1 MVWPDG
7 VDSSLKQT
15 ITDWYTHRE
24 VCDNDKFPLFFKRKL
39 TIALP
44 RYNQLLRIE
53 PGVSQYDWLVQK
65 YTELQRLSTESGT
78 MNRATV
84 SEKEMTGAESGL
96 RSNTQTNNLTDT
108 VYTDGAVSEAN
119 GGTVNKNTAYGKTV
133 SNSGSVSSSGSNTE
147 TGAIHDVGTQSNN
160 SDSKGLAKAAPQSM
174 SYAAG
179 GFPSTMDWTYPGS
192 QSEQKNTSSGEDR
205 NTRTFD
211 NHRNANTSST
221 TDNRSSSQGGND
233 LETTTDSRT
242 KTNLHHDTTQ
252 TNKSGTV
259 IDQSSESN
267 TKTGS
272 ENATSRTGGSDS
284 KSGDERVRESGRD
297 VDIAT
302 LLQNAKAFIAVSS
315 AFEWLRGNLEDC
327 FMGIYDL

>member
-78 MNRATV
+78 TNRATV
-84 SEKEMTGAESGL
+84 SEKDTTGAESGL

-108 VYTDGAVSEAN
+108 TYTDGAVSEAN
-119 GGTVNKNTAYGKTV
+119 GGTINKNTAYGKTV

-147 TGAIHDVGTQSNN
+147 TGAIHDVGTRSDS

-205 NTRTFD
+205 NTRTFE

-221 TDNRSSSQGGND
+221 TDNRSATQGGND

-259 IDQSSESN
+259 IDQLSSSN

-302 LLQNAKAFIAVSS
+302 LLTNAKAFIAVSS

>member
-1 MVWPDG
+1 MWPTG
-7 VDSSLKQT
+7 VDSSLKET
-15 ITDWYTHRE
+15 ITEWYTYRE

-39 TIALP
+39 ELALP

-65 YTELQRLSTESGT
+65 YNELQRVHTESGT
-78 MNRATV
+78 TNRT
-84 SEKEMTGAESGL
+84 SSSTKETTGAESDL
-96 RSNTQTNNLTDT
+96 KLNTKTNNTTDT
-108 VYTDGAVSEAN
+108 TYTDGAISEAN
-119 GGTVNKNTAYGKTV
+119 GGTVNKATGYGKTV
-133 SNSGSVSSSGSNTE
+133 TNSGSVSSSGSNTE
-147 TGAIHDVGTQSNN
+147 TGQIHDVGTQQNS
-160 SDSKGLAKAAPQSM
+160 SDSKGLSKASPQSI

-192 QSEQKNTSSGEDR
+192 QSEQKNTASGEDR

-221 TDNRSSSQGGND
+221 TDNRSSTQGGSD

-242 KTNLHHDTTQ
+242 KTNLHHDTTVL
-252 TNKSGTV
+252 NKSGTV
-259 IDQSSESN
+259 IDQGSGSV

-272 ENATSRTGGSDS
+272 ETGSSRTGGSDS
-284 KSGDERVRESGRD
+284 KSGDERVRETGRD

-327 FMGIYDL
+327 FMGFYEL